1 MTYQEHGNMDPENRH
16 GQIGAARA
24 VAVDRTSRKLQA
36 IDGWVVTQNMDIEA
50 VKMWSWWKSECNLY
64 V

>member
-50 VKMWSWWKSECNLY
+50 VKM
-64 V
+64 